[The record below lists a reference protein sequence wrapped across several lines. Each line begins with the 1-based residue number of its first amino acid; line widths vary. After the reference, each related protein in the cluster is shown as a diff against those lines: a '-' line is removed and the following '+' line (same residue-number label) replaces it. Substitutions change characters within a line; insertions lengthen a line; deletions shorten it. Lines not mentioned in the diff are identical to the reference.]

1 MSEYDLNICQCGQQA
16 RIEVYHATHFG
27 KVGARVVCMY
37 CGASS
42 GLKGIS
48 RMLDVPKGIKTII
61 DDLTVTKGIKEA
73 IIDWNVRNSG
83 QADGG
88 AP

>member
-1 MSEYDLNICQCGQQA
+1 MAGYELNFCQCGHQA

-27 KVGARVVCMY
+27 RVGARVICMQ

-48 RMLDVPKGIKTII
+48 RMLDTPTGIMTVV
-61 DDLTVTKGIKEA
+61 DDMSITKGIKEA
-73 IIDWNVRNSG
+73 VIDWNRRN
-83 QADGG
+83 
-88 AP
+88 P